1 MNLTTPSRKA
11 MIEKIDKKVGKAI
24 MNFKGQLQLKCA
36 ARSSNLARVQVREI
50 EQELGL
56 VLQPIFVETHGD
68 LDLKTSLRALD
79 KTDFFTRE
87 VDALVLSGEAD
98 LAIHSAK
105 DLPEPLPEGLKCV
118 YLSKGVD
125 SRDAL
130 VMREGM
136 NLDDVSIVGTSSE
149 RRDRAVREMKP
160 DVVCKDIRGTI
171 EARLE
176 QLLAGCYDAVVIAE
190 AALIR
195 LELTHLNRLYL
206 PGDTAH
212 LQGKLA
218 VIMRTDS
225 SLR

>member
-1 MNLTTPSRKA
+1 MSQRQ
-11 MIEKIDKKVGKAI
+11 M
-24 MNFKGQLQLKCA
+24 KCV
-36 ARSSNLARVQVREI
+36 ARRSNLARMQVREI

-56 VLQPIFVETHGD
+56 VLEPVFVESHGD

-87 VDALVLSGEAD
+87 VDALVLAGEAD

-105 DLPEPLPEGLKCV
+105 DLPEPLPEGLECV

-125 SRDAL
+125 ARDAL
-130 VMREGM
+130 VMREGIQ
-136 NLDDVSIVGTSSE
+136 LDDVSIVGTSSD
-149 RRDRAVREMKP
+149 RRDRAVCELKS

-171 EARLE
+171 EKRLE
-176 QLLAGCYDAVVIAE
+176 QLIIGEYDAVVIAE

-195 LELTHLNRLYL
+195 LNLTHLNRVYL
-206 PGDTAH
+206 PGDTTP

-218 VIMRTDS
+218 VVMRTAG
-225 SLR
+225 SLQKLTPELV